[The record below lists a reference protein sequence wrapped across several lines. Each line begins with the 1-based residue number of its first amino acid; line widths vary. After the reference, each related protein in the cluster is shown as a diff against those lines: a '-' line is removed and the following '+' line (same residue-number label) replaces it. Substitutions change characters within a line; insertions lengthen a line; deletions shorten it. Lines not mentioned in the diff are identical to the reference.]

1 MPSASPIRS
10 MLAGKH
16 ERVRGQ
22 DYDKFIESFVTAVL
36 ERWPHV
42 LHEALPGL
50 IAAKM
55 WEPVYRPYRCKLG
68 SGR

>member
-42 LHEALPGL
+42 LLQ
-50 IAAKM
+50 
-55 WEPVYRPYRCKLG
+55 WEDFARDNA
-68 SGR
+68 GRVLAR